1 MVKGSRALTVA
12 VLLGIAA
19 AAAAGPPEQAPGIAN
34 YKRLHERLAV
44 SGTISPEAM
53 KQLKAMGFR
62 TVVDLR
68 TEAEGT
74 AAEKAAV
81 EALGLRYV
89 SVPVT
94 AAALSLREVEAVA
107 DVLADGAAAPVLLH
121 CASSNRVGGVYGV
134 VQVLEG
140 KSLSEAE
147 AAARDAGLRSE
158 AMTEAMRRV
167 AAEAEASRSQR

>member
-1 MVKGSRALTVA
+1 MPKRALALTVA
-12 VLLGIAA
+12 VFMSVAA
-19 AAAAGPPEQAPGIAN
+19 AAAAEPPEQAPGIAN

-74 AAEKAAV
+74 AEEKAAV

-94 AAALSLREVEAVA
+94 PSTLSLKDVEAVA
-107 DVLADGAAAPVLLH
+107 GVLADGAAAPVLLH
-121 CASSNRVGGVYGV
+121 CAASNRVGGVYGV

>member
-34 YKRLHERLAV
+34 SKRLHERLAV
-44 SGTISPEAM
+44 GGTISPEAM
-53 KQLKAMGFR
+53 TQLKAMGFK

-140 KSLSEAE
+140 KSLAEAE
-147 AAARDAGLRSE
+147 AAARDAGLSSG
-158 AMTEAMRRV
+158 AITEAMRRV